1 MSGSDIGHQ
10 RVVVYWTLHNDA
22 GASLACELSR
32 TDRGLVIRCLDDAR
46 EVALSERVAT
56 AAAATQIAEQWKAR
70 LLAKGD
76 YFERPRPAGPARR
89 AQT

>member
-46 EVALSERVAT
+46 KVALSERVAS
-56 AAAATQIAEQWKAR
+56 AAAAVTVAAQWKAR
-70 LLAKGD
+70 LLDKGD
-76 YFERPRPAGPARR
+76 YFERPAVTMPPKR
-89 AQT
+89 